1 MHFLQTHFLA
11 KVRPQEMKIEYFSCP
26 HPSLRPGID
35 ITTCSRYVMTN
46 LQNVHIFANAFFSR
60 QSAFRRSQI
69 FFEKDFFL
77 NITNFLVKLQQFKTV
92 TYWKIRH
99 SKTVLYWKIRYNFL
113 L

>member
-60 QSAFRRSQI
+60 QSAFRA
-69 FFEKDFFL
+69 KVPK
-77 NITNFLVKLQQFKTV
+77 NKN
-92 TYWKIRH
+92 
-99 SKTVLYWKIRYNFL
+99 
-113 L
+113 

>member
-69 FFEKDFFL
+69 FFEKDFFKH
-77 NITNFLVKLQQFKTV
+77 NKFSCETATIQNCN
-92 TYWKIRH
+92 
-99 SKTVLYWKIRYNFL
+99 VLENTS
-113 L
+113 

>member
-69 FFEKDFFL
+69 FFEKDCFFKH
-77 NITNFLVKLQQFKTV
+77 NKFSCETATIQNCN
-92 TYWKIRH
+92 
-99 SKTVLYWKIRYNFL
+99 VLESTSQ
-113 L
+113 